1 MTPDRSRTCPSGHAV
16 PREDAFCGVCGA
28 EVLVACQN
36 GHQVGASHDF
46 CVECGAPL
54 GVEPEAEIAEID
66 GAESGDG
73 SQTMPT
79 SRGPS
84 NKRRWIWLV
93 ALTAVALVV
102 VTVAVIVRGTDQ
114 DDRTATCIDTPGDT
128 IVLGAP
134 ELVDSTVVDLRST
147 DLSISNGVLTAR
159 LTLSGEVPEDL
170 VRRDALTYSVTLAT
184 SGGDTLYTLTRSS
197 PPVAGSTTSG
207 SEYGD
212 LATPIDGTEASTG
225 VPMTEGAVQSTV
237 SRDTVTFT
245 VGLGD
250 MPQLPDEFAWS
261 ASTIFLVDGA
271 QASARDRCP
280 GQSAEGEQES
290 LAVFPGNTE
299 EEAPRSTSK
308 PRTTAPTSSSTSTTQ
323 PVTTTEAPT
332 TTAPS
337 GEAQAKALFVE
348 LVQQACDPSI
358 TPDPT
363 LASAST
369 GAGGEYPITDADGT
383 VLIINIG
390 LETVAPVGGPDEI
403 IPIKYQ
409 NCDAAIF
416 LGAADA

>member
-1 MTPDRSRTCPSGHAV
+1 MTAGRLRTCPNGHPV
-16 PREDAFCGVCGA
+16 PPESAFCGTCGA
-28 EVLVACQN
+28 EVLLTCHN
-36 GHQVGASHDF
+36 GHQVGASHEF
-46 CVECGAPL
+46 CIECGAPL
-54 GVEPEAEIAEID
+54 GVEPGAEVAEIE
-66 GAESGDG
+66 GAESEDG
-73 SQTMPT
+73 SQTLPT

-84 NKRRWIWLV
+84 NKRRWVWLV
-93 ALTAVALVV
+93 ALAALALLV
-102 VTVAVIVRGTDQ
+102 VTVAVILRGTGQ
-114 DDRTATCIDTPGDT
+114 DDRSATCVDTQGDA

-134 ELVDSTVVDLRST
+134 ESVDSTVVDLRST
-147 DLSISNGVLTAR
+147 DLRISNGVLTAR
-159 LTLSGEVPEDL
+159 LRLSGEVPED
-170 VRRDALTYSVTLAT
+170 VAQRDALTYSITFAT
-184 SGGDTLYTLTRSS
+184 SEGEALYTLTRSS
-197 PPVAGSTTSG
+197 PPIAGSTTSG

-212 LATPIDGTEASTG
+212 LASPIDGTEASTG
-225 VPMTEGAVQSTV
+225 VPMAEGAVQSAV
-237 SRDTVTFT
+237 SGDTVTFT
-245 VGLGD
+245 VGLGE

-280 GQSAEGEQES
+280 GQSAEGDQEP

-299 EEAPRSTSK
+299 EAPSSTSR
-308 PRTTAPTSSSTSTTQ
+308 PRTTPPTTSSTSTTQ

-358 TPDPT
+358 TPDPA

-390 LETVAPVGGPDEI
+390 LETVAPVGGPNEI

-409 NCDAAIF
+409 NCDAAVF